1 MTTNSEN
8 RQRVRMF
15 TLEEVIKKVIN
26 IDSDNESLANALE
39 LMLSFTC
46 FSDVSSDNEDDE
58 DNVTPEVTRCS
69 VKCLESAL
77 DETNYNE
84 CESLFLWNIVSI
96 LADDVVYE
104 WTQGHLARQVSW
116 NVKSYFIPLFWKLY
130 CVW

>member
-26 IDSDNESLANALE
+26 IDSDNESLANTLE
-39 LMLSFTC
+39 LTLSFTC

-84 CESLFLWNIVSI
+84 CESLFL
-96 LADDVVYE
+96 
-104 WTQGHLARQVSW
+104 
-116 NVKSYFIPLFWKLY
+116 
-130 CVW
+130 